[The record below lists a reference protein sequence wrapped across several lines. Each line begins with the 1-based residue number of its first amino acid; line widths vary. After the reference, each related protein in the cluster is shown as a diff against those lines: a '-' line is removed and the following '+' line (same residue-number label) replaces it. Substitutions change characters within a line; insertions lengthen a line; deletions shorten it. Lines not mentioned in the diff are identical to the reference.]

1 LHGLFNF
8 GKQAKFIQNSLLYL
22 SCTSI
27 HIFSGFFRNPP
38 NGYKIKKPDDSSGF
52 LIFSSFDYQ
61 RNARKTKD
69 AIAPKANPF
78 AAPQPYPAL
87 KPP

>member
-1 LHGLFNF
+1 M
-8 GKQAKFIQNSLLYL
+8 YL
-22 SCTSI
+22 SRTAI
-27 HIFSGFFRNPP
+27 HISFQFFWLDSDCEQN
-38 NGYKIKKPDDSSGF
+38 KKPDNFSGF

-78 AAPQPYPAL
+78 AAPHPNPAL

>member
-1 LHGLFNF
+1 MN
-8 GKQAKFIQNSLLYL
+8 QSLTAIIIL
-22 SCTSI
+22 SC
-27 HIFSGFFRNPP
+27 FFWLDSEQN
-38 NGYKIKKPDDSSGF
+38 KKPDNFSGF

-78 AAPQPYPAL
+78 AAPQSYPAL